1 MLALGDSC
9 WSKDEISK
17 PFVED
22 LVGGV
27 SSFMASRACKTPMTP
42 TTGPRMPP
50 SPQERTESAGG
61 GLGKMQR

>member
-17 PFVED
+17 AFVED
-22 LVGGV
+22 LVGDV
-27 SSFMASRACKTPMTP
+27 SNLMTSRACNTPMTP
-42 TTGPRMPP
+42 TTGPSIPP

-61 GLGKMQR
+61 GFGKMQR